1 MTYFWLFAV
10 VVFAAIEMIT
20 LGLTFI
26 WPTIGCIVGAVLA
39 LMEYPVWIQAVA
51 AVLTTLILFFL
62 LRSLA
67 VRVFNRDKRRRKAE
81 NYIGRTGIV
90 VAEVDNNAGAG
101 EIAMDDGRTFA
112 VSAPPHTG
120 VIPVGRVVKV
130 TEVSDKRFVV
140 KER

>member
-1 MTYFWLFAV
+1 MTYFWLFAIV
-10 VVFAAIEMIT
+10 VCAAIEIIT

-26 WPTIGCIVGAVLA
+26 WPTIGCIVGAVLS
-39 LMEYPVWIQAVA
+39 LLEYPVWIQAVA

-67 VRVFNRDKRRRKAE
+67 VRMFNHDKRRRKAE
-81 NYIGRTGIV
+81 NYLGRTGIV
-90 VAEVDNNAGAG
+90 VAEVDNTAGAG
-101 EIAMDDGRTFA
+101 EITMDGRTFA

-130 TEVSDKRFVV
+130 MEVSDKRFVV

>member
-1 MTYFWLFAV
+1 MMYFWLFAI

-26 WPTIGCIVGAVLA
+26 WPAIGCIVGAVLA
-39 LMEYPVWIQAVA
+39 LLEYPIWMQVTSAIA
-51 AVLTTLILFFL
+51 TTLILFLL
-62 LRSLA
+62 LRSLI
-67 VRVFNRDKRRRKAE
+67 VRVFNRDKRRRNAE
-81 NYIGRTGIV
+81 TYLGRTGIV

-101 EIAMDDGRTFA
+101 EITMDGRTFA

-130 TEVSDKRFVV
+130 MEVSDKRFVV